1 MGFKCGIVGLPN
13 VGKSTLFN
21 ALTKSSIPA
30 ENFPFCTIEPNVG
43 KVPLPDPRLIDLNNI
58 VETKKIIPASL
69 DLVDIAGL
77 VKGASQGEGLGNAF
91 LSNIREMNA
100 LAHVV
105 RCFEDDNVT
114 HVDGSIDPVRDAE
127 IINLE
132 LILADLDTVIKR
144 LSKCE
149 KLIKTNDKNNKI
161 EFDLLKIIKEDLDS
175 GRLINLEKFND
186 DDQQIIKSFQLLSSK
201 PTFYIANVSD
211 DEKSD
216 QKLKELTL
224 FAEESGCVVIPTCIK
239 IEQEIAVLE
248 DEERQEYL
256 ELMEMDEP
264 VLNKIIFKGYEI
276 LGLQTY
282 FTAGPQEIR
291 AWTIKNNATA
301 PNAAGVIHTDFERG
315 FIKAEVIG
323 FNDPESI
330 DVDVEN
336 IELGQS
342 IRLTEITLPEGA
354 EIPGLSDETDQMVI
368 SVNAPKAVEEEPEVL
383 DAEEMADGESD
394 TESESNDEPEADSEG
409 SEES

>member
-216 QKLKELTL
+216 QKLKELIL

-323 FNDPESI
+323 FNDYISC
-330 DVDVEN
+330 N
-336 IELGQS
+336 GELGAKENGKL
-342 IRLTEITLPEGA
+342 RLEGK
-354 EIPGLSDETDQMVI
+354 EYIVKDGDVI
-368 SVNAPKAVEEEPEVL
+368 HFKFNV
-383 DAEEMADGESD
+383 
-394 TESESNDEPEADSEG
+394 
-409 SEES
+409 

>member
-1 MGFKCGIVGLPN
+1 MGFKCGIIGLPN

-43 KVPLPDPRLIDLNNI
+43 KVPLPDQRLKRLNDI
-58 VETKKIIPASL
+58 VNSKKIIPASL

-77 VKGASQGEGLGNAF
+77 VKGASKGEGLGNAF

-105 RCFEDDNVT
+105 RCFDDENIT

-132 LILADLDTVIKR
+132 LIMSDLETVSKR

-149 KLIKTNDKNNKI
+149 KLIKTNDKKNKI
-161 EFDLLKIIKEDLDS
+161 EHALLLKIKDDLNQ
-175 GRLINLEKFND
+175 GKLINLDSFNKEEVT
-186 DDQQIIKSFQLLSSK
+186 IIKGFQLLSSK
-201 PTFYIANVSD
+201 PTFYIANISD
-211 DEKSD
+211 DGSSKD
-216 QKLKELTL
+216 ALNKLEV
-224 FAEESGCVVIPTCIK
+224 FATQSGNTVIPTSIK
-239 IEQEIAVLE
+239 MEQEIALLE
-248 DEERQEYL
+248 DEEKKEYL
-256 ELMEMDEP
+256 ELMDMDEP

-291 AWTIKNNATA
+291 AWTIKKNASA

-315 FIKAEVIG
+315 FIKAEVISFDDYISCNG
-323 FNDPESI
+323 
-330 DVDVEN
+330 
-336 IELGQS
+336 ELGS
-342 IRLTEITLPEGA
+342 KEKGKLRLEGK
-354 EIPGLSDETDQMVI
+354 EYLVRDGDVI
-368 SVNAPKAVEEEPEVL
+368 HFKFNV
-383 DAEEMADGESD
+383 
-394 TESESNDEPEADSEG
+394 
-409 SEES
+409 